1 LKHQLREFS
10 VHRPTRRL
18 LQGRFFAP
26 LLFVTVVAS
35 AGCGPFGYL
44 KKVATDASRAVAD
57 AEAAG
62 AEEYAP
68 YEYWGAV
75 AYLEQAKI
83 LMGYSEYE
91 RSFDF
96 GERAKQLAN
105 EAKVVAQRRRAG
117 GSTVRDENVVAPDQM
132 TDSKGEKIES
142 VDEVYE
148 GKEKDPGTGKT
159 EGKAEGKAKAGG
171 AK

>member
-1 LKHQLREFS
+1 M
-10 VHRPTRRL
+10 
-18 LQGRFFAP
+18 
-26 LLFVTVVAS
+26 VVAS

-44 KKVATDASRAVAD
+44 KKVATDATRAVAD

-75 AYLEQAKI
+75 AYLEQSKI

-105 EAKVVAQRRRAG
+105 EAKVKAQRVRKG
-117 GSTVRDENVVAPDQM
+117 ESVVRDEDIAAPDQM
-132 TDSKGEKIES
+132 VDSEGNKIES

-148 GKEKDPGTGKT
+148 GKDQDPGNGKA
-159 EGKAEGKAKAGG
+159 EGKAEGKVEGKAKAGG